1 MKTNQSDSRLQLSED
16 LLAEEIIAEQEVTA
30 RDVKAGILGKRLDLI
45 IIANLPVYL
54 N

>member
-1 MKTNQSDSRLQLSED
+1 MQTNQSENRASQLF
-16 LLAEEIIAEQEVTA
+16 QESTTERPTQVSA
-30 RDVKAGILGKRLDLI
+30 ADIKSGILGKRLDLI